1 MNILGSMKSVSF
13 TFHLKTVKRDGGVII
28 TPVSMP
34 TEATISG
41 SNETV
46 RFAVAGGPKED

>member
-1 MNILGSMKSVSF
+1 MNILGSMKSVRF
-13 TFHLKTVKRDGGVII
+13 TFHLKAVKDDGEVII

-41 SNETV
+41 TNECV
-46 RFAVAGGPKED
+46 RFAIPGGPKED

>member
-1 MNILGSMKSVSF
+1 MNLLGSMKSVNF
-13 TFHLKTVKRDGGVII
+13 TFHLKTVKHDGRVII

-34 TEATISG
+34 TEAAIAGT
-41 SNETV
+41 NETV